1 MIVLDT
7 HVLIWWTGE
16 QENLSK
22 KATRLLEDEVQLCIP
37 SIAFW
42 EVALLARKGRVRLGM
57 PTADWV
63 GKVLTLPRV
72 VCAPLT
78 AVIAI
83 AAEELSMHSDPAD
96 RFIVAT
102 AQHLNAPLLSKD
114 RLLRKL
120 TTVKVMW

>member
-16 QENLSK
+16 QANLSK
-22 KATRLLEDEVQLCIP
+22 KATRLLEDEAQLCIP

-42 EVALLARKGRVRLGM
+42 EVALLARKGRVQLGM

-83 AAEELSMHSDPAD
+83 AAEELSMHPDPAD

-102 AQHLNAPLLSKD
+102 AQHLNTPLLSKD
-114 RLLRKL
+114 RLLRRL